1 VPHLFAEIP
10 RPKGFLPGGPAP
22 WAQLGDGGLAGI
34 TVNEVR
40 RALTARSEVPVL
52 AQVPKQVTLAELPP
66 QFDQRPAAVLCL
78 LFEQSGE
85 ANVVLT
91 RRPTHL
97 RSHAG
102 EVCFPGGR
110 LEHDETPLQAGLR
123 EANEEIGVD
132 IASVEV
138 IAQLTPLT
146 TMRSPAL
153 VRCFVCEFPGPA
165 ASPGP
170 PFVCDPNEV
179 DKVFWVPLARL
190 ATRGV
195 YHEELWPARTADGGP
210 RYRAVS
216 FFQLE
221 EDTVWGATGR
231 LLTELL
237 GTVLGQRGSLGTLDD
252 AGGRPAEHSGPEGR

>member
-1 VPHLFAEIP
+1 
-10 RPKGFLPGGPAP
+10 
-22 WAQLGDGGLAGI
+22 
-34 TVNEVR
+34 
-40 RALTARSEVPVL
+40 
-52 AQVPKQVTLAELPP
+52 
-66 QFDQRPAAVLCL
+66 LCL
-78 LFEQSGE
+78 LFDEFGE

-110 LEHDETPLQAGLR
+110 LEPGETPLQAGLR

-132 IASVEV
+132 VANVEV
-138 IAQLTPLT
+138 IGQLTPLT

-165 ASPGP
+165 ADGP

-190 ATRGV
+190 ATGGV
-195 YHEELWPARTADGGP
+195 YHEELWPSRPSDGGP
-210 RYRAVS
+210 RYRAVP
-216 FFQLE
+216 FFQLD

-231 LLTELL
+231 LLAELL
-237 GTVLGQRGSLGTLDD
+237 ATVLGQRGPFGALDD
-252 AGGRPAEHSGPEGR
+252 AAGGPAEHSEPEER